1 MGRSL
6 ALFTYK
12 MRFFFGPALRGRFGP
27 LAYLALILIFLPQG
41 YAFGYAI
48 GLSLRTL
55 HAEAAILVLSA
66 PLATIFSVGLLYS
79 LGAGVTAH
87 VSEFDFFLTADVR
100 PREYLIADL
109 AFQFV
114 SLLAAA
120 GLAAGFAAAAMVL
133 AAGRS
138 IVAAAPLFG
147 VFALYV
153 AFVLL
158 TSQVFVIL
166 RIRFPKV
173 PVRLLTLPV
182 IGLSLLPALGVAVP
196 GLPIRF
202 DELPLPSIAFA
213 ALGLAVLRATQP
225 SLLDAAVAAAYLAAI
240 AGVWLTYS
248 KTYIFHGLK
257 PTLTAG
263 FGQVDFR
270 SRMEMQRR
278 IMARLGG
285 VTTRIRLRTDR
296 GSDTGLMTRFHLV
309 RIWRDGSVVFVGLF
323 ALLVIVPT
331 SLGGAR
337 ANEIAPIT
345 VTQTLTFL
353 LGILAMNWAFSE
365 RENLWIL
372 LSAAKSPGSYFRG
385 LMLSFAVIG
394 LGMSAAFLVI
404 LDLARPSRL
413 AIESLALPVAAP
425 IAASFVATAV
435 LTRVKLKPS
444 AFSFAALGI
453 FFLVS
458 LGGFLGGL
466 AAQAVV
472 VAARVVGGF
481 AAGAQAVVLL
491 GFVIGLAALGLRAVT
506 RLAASFRL

>member
-1 MGRSL
+1 M
-6 ALFTYK
+6 T
-12 MRFFFGPALRGRFGP
+12 GPIKISSRRG
-27 LAYLALILIFLPQG
+27 
-41 YAFGYAI
+41 
-48 GLSLRTL
+48 T
-55 HAEAAILVLSA
+55 E
-66 PLATIFSVGLLYS
+66 LL
-79 LGAGVTAH
+79 L
-87 VSEFDFFLTADVR
+87 
-100 PREYLIADL
+100 
-109 AFQFV
+109 
-114 SLLAAA
+114 
-120 GLAAGFAAAAMVL
+120 
-133 AAGRS
+133 
-138 IVAAAPLFG
+138 IVAAAIVVTCAEAIVDITRDNRMSVHVLTYG
-147 VFALYV
+147 LLVLGIGLV
-153 AFVLL
+153 AHAGIRRVARYADPIMLPCAVLL
-158 TSQVFVIL
+158 VGLGLVMIHRLDLGLAQSAAEAGQKYNGAAAASQVVWALLGLIVFIVVL
-166 RIRFPKV
+166 V
-173 PVRLLTLPV
+173 VVRDHRSLARYAYTLALV
-182 IGLSLLPALGVAVP
+182 GLFFLLLPAVLPATYSEVNGARIWIHFGSFSIQP
-196 GLPIRF
+196 GEF
-202 DELPLPSIAFA
+202 SKIALTVF
-213 ALGLAVLRATQP
+213 
-225 SLLDAAVAAAYLAAI
+225 AAAYLVAI

-323 ALLVIVPT
+323 ALLVILPT

-372 LSAAKSPGSYFRG
+372 LTAAKSTGTYFRG

-413 AIESLALPVAAP
+413 AIESLALPVGAP
-425 IAASFVATAV
+425 IAAAFVATAV

-472 VAARVVGGF
+472 VAARVLGGF